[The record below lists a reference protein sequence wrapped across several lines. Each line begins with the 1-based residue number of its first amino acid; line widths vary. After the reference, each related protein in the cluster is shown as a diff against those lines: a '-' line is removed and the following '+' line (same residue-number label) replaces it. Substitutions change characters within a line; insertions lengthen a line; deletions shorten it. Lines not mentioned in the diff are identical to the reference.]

1 MSIWFLISLT
11 GMILDLPLLFLSVEH
26 IKLENKYG
34 KEGGLKIGKILG
46 MISGWSY
53 FLFWFGVWISP
64 QPRFTISFLDLT
76 LFIIPLLNIS
86 IPLFHL
92 ILFIPFIIL
101 GIWFGIVGV
110 RGTTLKVSETHKAE
124 KIITSGIYSTIR
136 HPQYFGGVLSHIGIT
151 FLLSSFYSL
160 ISTPLII
167 LINIV
172 LCWKEEKELIKE
184 FGKGYTN
191 YKKNVPMFFPKIGR
205 SNKK

>member
-1 MSIWFLISLT
+1 
-11 GMILDLPLLFLSVEH
+11 MILDLPLLFLSVEH
-26 IKLENKYG
+26 KKLEGKFG
-34 KEGGLKIGKILG
+34 KERGQKIGIVIG

-53 FLFWFGVWISP
+53 FLFWFGIWISP
-64 QPRFTISFLDLT
+64 QPRFTIPFLNLI
-76 LFIIPLLNIS
+76 LFEIPLLNIS

-92 ILFIPFIIL
+92 LIFVPFIIL

-124 KIITSGIYSTIR
+124 KIITTGIYSTIR
-136 HPQYFGGVLSHIGIT
+136 HPQYFGGVLSHIAIT

-184 FGKGYTN
+184 FGDDYKE
-191 YKKNVPMFFPKIGR
+191 YKKNVPMFFPKIKR
-205 SNKK
+205 SNK

>member
-1 MSIWFLISLT
+1 MSIWFLISLG
-11 GMILDLPLLFLSVEH
+11 GMVLDLPLLFLSVEH

-34 KEGGLKIGKILG
+34 KEKGLKIGKIIG

-53 FLFWFGVWISP
+53 FLFWFGIWISS
-64 QPRFTISFLDLT
+64 QPRFTIPFLNLT
-76 LFIIPLLNIS
+76 LFVIPLLDIS

-110 RGTTLKVSETHKAE
+110 KGTTLKVSETHKAE
-124 KIITSGIYSTIR
+124 KVITSGIYSTIR

-167 LINIV
+167 FINIV
-172 LCWKEEKELIKE
+172 LCWKEERELIKE
-184 FGKGYTN
+184 FGEDYTE
-191 YKKNVPMFFPKIGR
+191 YKKNVPMFFPKIKR
-205 SNKK
+205 ANK